1 MFDFRSFI
9 NALVGKKSGDP
20 VGDLKSATIWVQE
33 LPEADIHRAQSEI
46 IKALVSINDN
56 KKTTLKE
63 RIRVLLYLDEKA
75 RGLQEILC
83 REYLLHADRPDAQEK
98 FYLPT
103 ILGFWN
109 EMGAAYQICIRAFA
123 EGPAG
128 SRLRSQL
135 PLLTARALRNFAMQ
149 AKWSYIRYLPVE
161 ATVWRT
167 LNRLYRFAER
177 EQFHTTPVSLYP
189 NLSDQTTCTAEF
201 VHPLMLYAANPENL
215 LPMQIEMVDKW
226 LDSWAKSIS
235 LESDFR
241 PHRQLYAVNL
251 SDTKPARRLRRNML
265 GEKYRYWGV
274 GLLLVL
280 ISKTIEQ
287 LKNGELPVRL
297 KLGEDCRLP
306 ACLDLI
312 ELIAKRWAG
321 QGGAR
326 KHDRQPNVRV
336 VQVVQGLME
345 IMIQL
350 KPGAAKSRR
359 PMVGDNVDYQIMPGT
374 DAAAGH
380 KLNAHKPSAV
390 GAELFEPATE
400 QWMMENESLSGYG
413 ASLNASNHGRS
424 NLKIGMLIGLKP
436 EAKKQFALGVARRIQ
451 KNVANKTYVGIQ
463 TLTQAPV
470 LVHLH
475 PVPGQAKRSNS
486 IDAIYVPESVPAK
499 IDRSLL
505 VPPEAFA
512 RGKLMELRAQGRA
525 YTIRLEQ
532 ILEQSDDY
540 ARVSFDV
547 LAKN

>member
-46 IKALVSINDN
+46 IKALASINDN
-56 KKTTLKE
+56 KKTALKE

-75 RGLQEILC
+75 RDLQETLC
-83 REYLLHADRPDAQEK
+83 RQYLLHADQPDAQEK

-109 EMGAAYQICIRAFA
+109 EMGAAYQICIRSFA
-123 EGPAG
+123 ESPTS
-128 SRLRSQL
+128 SRLRAQL
-135 PLLTARALRNFAMQ
+135 PLLTARALHNFAMQ

-161 ATVWRT
+161 SSVWRT

-177 EQFHTTPVSLYP
+177 EQFHTNSLTLYP
-189 NLSDQTTCTAEF
+189 HQTDETTCTAEYIQA
-201 VHPLMLYAANPENL
+201 LMLYAANPENL
-215 LPMQIEMVDKW
+215 LPLQIEMVDKW

-306 ACLDLI
+306 VCLDLI
-312 ELIAKRWAG
+312 ELVAKRWAG

-326 KHDRQPNVRV
+326 KHDRKPNVRV
-336 VQVVQGLME
+336 VQVVQGFME

-350 KPGAAKSRR
+350 KPGSSKPRA
-359 PMVGDNVDYQIMPGT
+359 PMVGDNVDYQIMQGSASSLPS
-374 DAAAGH
+374 H
-380 KLNAHKPSAV
+380 HKPSTV
-390 GAELFEPATE
+390 GSELFELATE

-413 ASLNASNHGRS
+413 ASLNANGNGRS

-436 EAKKQFALGVARRIQ
+436 EAKKLFALGVARRIQ
-451 KNVANKTYVGIQ
+451 KNAAMKIYVGIQ

-470 LVHLH
+470 LVHLQ
-475 PVPGQAKRSNS
+475 VMPGQGKRTSS
-486 IDAIYVPESVPAK
+486 LDAIYVPEMVQAK

-505 VPPEAFA
+505 ISPEAYA
-512 RGKLMELRAQGRA
+512 RGRLMELRAQGRA
-525 YTIRLEQ
+525 YTIRFQQ

-540 ARVSFDV
+540 ARVNFDV
-547 LAKN
+547 LAKH